1 MDLLFHDEIQI
12 VLYLPLCD
20 VCCTIVTNNVF
31 DKGRFCNMP
40 DSKNTD
46 KSKAGFFFHV
56 KGEREADGGFGSYE
70 CKGSKGALYF
80 AGQGIQ
86 QQWVAMKKREM
97 QLPQYTTRDE
107 DLLRVK

>member
-1 MDLLFHDEIQI
+1 
-12 VLYLPLCD
+12 
-20 VCCTIVTNNVF
+20 
-31 DKGRFCNMP
+31 MP

-86 QQWVAMKKREM
+86 QQWAMKREM
-97 QLPQYTTRDE
+97 QSPQYTTRDE